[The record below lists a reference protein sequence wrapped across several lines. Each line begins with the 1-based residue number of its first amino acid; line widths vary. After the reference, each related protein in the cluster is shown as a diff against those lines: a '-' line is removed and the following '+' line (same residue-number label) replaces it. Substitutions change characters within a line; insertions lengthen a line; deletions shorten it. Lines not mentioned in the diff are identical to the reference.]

1 MNLSLVKYGWLLFKF
16 KASGLE
22 VEGANVTKVTGV
34 ELGQIMHAA
43 EQFIH
48 RAKVA
53 MWKARDVELAAIA
66 ATEEKSDAAEASQL
80 EFDMSN

>member
-1 MNLSLVKYGWLLFKF
+1 MNLSLVKYGWMLFKF

-22 VEGANVTKVTGV
+22 VEGANIVKVTNA
-34 ELGQIMHAA
+34 ELGQMTIAA

-53 MWKARDVELAAIA
+53 AWKARDEELAKIAGTEA
-66 ATEEKSDAAEASQL
+66 ATEAEKAKQL
-80 EFDMSN
+80 EFDLSN